1 MATFSTLGIPVSRKV
16 AYWNEISSESFALME
31 VRPNDIADFDGT
43 LRRDRIGPVTLMD
56 VSSSAVTIRHSR
68 AHIAATSAPTYLLLT
83 PLQGDLRLTVEQGP
97 SIHVQSG
104 EYCLIDHARRYELK
118 HGAGVRTLCLDVPRL
133 YLEQRVPNIS
143 AVVGRLMRP
152 DKALSRML
160 IGLLRTLGDE
170 ATLDGV
176 GALPPE
182 FGQTLLELVTATYA
196 ASLGPPPLRGA
207 KARASA
213 YRAHIASRLGEGDLT
228 PAAVAAHFGIS
239 ERYLRAVLRADGES
253 FSVNLLRARL
263 ARCAEEL
270 AKPAALTRTIT
281 EIAFDA
287 GFNDATH
294 FGQAFK
300 RRFGMTPTAYRRRAT
315 HSEISE

>member
-1 MATFSTLGIPVSRKV
+1 MATFSTVGIPVLRKV

-31 VRPNDIADFDGT
+31 VRPNDTAGFDGT

-56 VSSSAVTIRHSR
+56 VSSSAVTIRHTR
-68 AHIAATSAPTYLLLT
+68 AHIAAMPAPTYLLLT
-83 PLQGDLRLTVEQGP
+83 PLQQELQLTVEQGP
-97 SIHVQSG
+97 SIRVQAG
-104 EYCLIDHARRYELK
+104 EFCLIDHARRYELV
-118 HGAGVRTLCLDVPRL
+118 HGEAVRTLCLDVPRH
-133 YLEQRVPNIS
+133 YLEQRVPNIGT
-143 AVVGRLMRP
+143 VVGRLMRP
-152 DKALSRML
+152 DNGLSRIL

-170 ATLDGV
+170 ATLDGA

-182 FGQTLLELVTATYA
+182 FGQTLLEVVTATYA
-196 ASLGPPPLRGA
+196 SSVAPSPQRGA

-213 YRAHIASRLGEGDLT
+213 YRAHIASRLGDGDLT

-253 FSVNLLRARL
+253 FSMNLLRARL

-270 AKPAALTRTIT
+270 AKPTAITRTIT

-300 RRFGMTPTAYRRRAT
+300 RRFGVTPTEYRRR
-315 HSEISE
+315 SRDDRLSG

>member
-1 MATFSTLGIPVSRKV
+1 
-16 AYWNEISSESFALME
+16 
-31 VRPNDIADFDGT
+31 
-43 LRRDRIGPVTLMD
+43 
-56 VSSSAVTIRHSR
+56 
-68 AHIAATSAPTYLLLT
+68 
-83 PLQGDLRLTVEQGP
+83 
-97 SIHVQSG
+97 
-104 EYCLIDHARRYELK
+104 
-118 HGAGVRTLCLDVPRL
+118 
-133 YLEQRVPNIS
+133 
-143 AVVGRLMRP
+143 
-152 DKALSRML
+152 
-160 IGLLRTLGDE
+160 
-170 ATLDGV
+170 LDGV

-182 FGQTLLELVTATYA
+182 FGQTFLELVTATYA
-196 ASLGPPPLRGA
+196 ASLGPPPLRGT

-300 RRFGMTPTAYRRRAT
+300 RRFGMTPTTYRRRAT
-315 HSEISE
+315 HREISE